1 VEVLKMKI
9 KPMNFEQPH
18 EREPRKPT
26 EDAII
31 KWVTKY
37 GRCISPRTGKY
48 GVSYNGKA
56 YLSEDTRALVVMICK
71 DNGIEV
77 EE

>member
-1 VEVLKMKI
+1 MVRHVDLK
-9 KPMNFEQPH
+9 QP
-18 EREPRKPT
+18 RELTPKKPT
-26 EDAII
+26 EDTII
-31 KWVTKY
+31 EWVIKY

-48 GVSYNGKA
+48 GVSYGGKA
-56 YLSEDTRALVVMICK
+56 YLSEDTRDLVVMICK